1 MLKTLRQLGIVLL
14 ILSVGQII
22 QTQFNLFVPGTILG
36 MIILLILLLLKVI
49 KLKWIE
55 SITNVLLDHIS
66 IFFVPA
72 NVGVMVYLSQIKDVW
87 AKLLLIAIVSTVV
100 VMGVTGAVV
109 QFVDKLMT
117 KSKRE
122 GNV

>member
-14 ILSVGQII
+14 ILSIGQII
-22 QTQFNLFVPGTILG
+22 QSKFNLFVPGTILG
-36 MIILLILLLLKVI
+36 MIILLVLLLLKVI
-49 KLKWIE
+49 KLKWAE
-55 SITNVLLDHIS
+55 SITNVLLDNIS

-87 AKLLLIAIVSTVV
+87 AKLLLIAIISTIV
-100 VMGVTGAVV
+100 VMGVTGAVI
-109 QFVDKLMT
+109 QYIDKLMD
-117 KSKRE
+117 KSKKE

>member
-14 ILSVGQII
+14 ILSIGQII
-22 QTQFNLFVPGTILG
+22 QSKFNLFVPGTILG
-36 MIILLILLLLKVI
+36 MIILLVLLLLKVI
-49 KLKWIE
+49 KLKWVE
-55 SITNVLLDHIS
+55 SITNVLLDNIS

-87 AKLLLIAIVSTVV
+87 AKLLLIAIISTIV
-100 VMGVTGAVV
+100 VMGVTGAVI
-109 QFVDKLMT
+109 QYIDKLMD
-117 KSKRE
+117 KSKKE

>member
-14 ILSVGQII
+14 ILSIGQII
-22 QTQFNLFVPGTILG
+22 QSKFNLFVPGTILG
-36 MIILLILLLLKVI
+36 MIILLVLLLLKVI
-49 KLKWIE
+49 KLKWVE
-55 SITNVLLDHIS
+55 SITNVLLDNIS

-87 AKLLLIAIVSTVV
+87 AKLLLIAIISTIV
-100 VMGVTGAVV
+100 VMGVTGAVI
-109 QFVDKLMT
+109 QYIDKLMD
-117 KSKRE
+117 KSKME